1 MARSKETF
9 SKKDVRDKQAKK
21 RKEKEKRRLEK
32 KEQGKSSLDDMIAYV
47 DANGNITD
55 TPPDPSIKK
64 EEIKAEDIQIGVPK
78 AEDRVEV
85 SKTRIGRL
93 KNFDQ
98 NKGFGF
104 IIDSNTKES
113 IFVHINDCID
123 EINIGN
129 RVEFETEMGMKGIKA
144 VKVKLVQ

>member
-32 KEQGKSSLDDMIAYV
+32 KEQGKSTLDDMIAYV
-47 DANGNITD
+47 DADGNITD
-55 TPPDPSIKK
+55 TPPDPSVKK
-64 EEIKAEDIQIGVPK
+64 EEIKAEDIEITVPK

-85 SKTRIGRL
+85 SKTRSGRL

-129 RVEFETEMGMKGIKA
+129 RLEFETEMGMKGIKA
-144 VKVKLVQ
+144 VKVKLIQ

>member
-9 SKKDVRDKQAKK
+9 GKKDVRDKRAKK

-47 DANGNITD
+47 DADGNITD
-55 TPPDPSIKK
+55 TPPDPTEKK
-64 EEIKAEDIQIGVPK
+64 EEIKAEDIEITVPK

-85 SKTRIGRL
+85 VKTRTGRL

-129 RVEFETEMGMKGIKA
+129 RLEFETEMGMKGIKA
-144 VKVKLVQ
+144 VKVKLIQ